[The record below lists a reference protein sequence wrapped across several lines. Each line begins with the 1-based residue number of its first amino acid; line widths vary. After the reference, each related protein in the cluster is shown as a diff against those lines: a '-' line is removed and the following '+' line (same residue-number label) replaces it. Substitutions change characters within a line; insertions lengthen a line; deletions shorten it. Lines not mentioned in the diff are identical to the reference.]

1 MAPMG
6 HPARQGR
13 LEPPVWAVVVLLVHM
28 EPPVRR
34 ARLALMDLQVPA
46 EQAAALAPMVLPAHQ
61 GLPQRQPELRERRV
75 QPDRME
81 PAGQAVAQAHTG
93 RLARAAPADQRVA
106 TEHQA
111 LLVQGD
117 RRDRTAH
124 RVHQGVLDLMEHQE
138 PLDLLPRGQAPA
150 GQAEHLPPA
159 REPLE
164 HQVVREVMELRVHRE
179 APVLRVHT
187 GLRGR
192 VAQRGPTAH
201 RELPDPRLR
210 VRVLREQVGL
220 LVVTVRQALLDP
232 QVLTA
237 HQGQA
242 EARAHMALLEH
253 QDRRDRMEPAALREQ
268 AHQEPPALRQ

>member
-1 MAPMG
+1 MG
-6 HPARQGR
+6 PAAVLQEPRALQVHPLRGLEPQAHQAHPRQMRVHPVRQARQ
-13 LEPPVWAVVVLLVHM
+13 E
-28 EPPVRR
+28 
-34 ARLALMDLQVPA
+34 
-46 EQAAALAPMVLPAHQ
+46 
-61 GLPQRQPELRERRV
+61 
-75 QPDRME
+75 RME
-81 PAGQAVAQAHTG
+81 PAGQAVAQAHTE
-93 RLARAAPADQRVA
+93 RLVRAAPADQRVA
-106 TEHQA
+106 TEHQE

-117 RRDRTAH
+117 RQDPTAH
-124 RVHQGVLDLMEHQE
+124 RVHQGVLDLMGHQE

-237 HQGQA
+237 HQGQV

-253 QDRRDRMEPAALREQ
+253 QARRDRMEPAGLRE
-268 AHQEPPALRQ
+268 